1 MNKNILQYGWL
12 DCLFIPCNWF
22 PTYAKIV
29 STNLP
34 CLERFGSQK
43 DLRFSCLAA
52 QQDKMIITFEL
63 YTHIIYI
70 HVDHISIKPTTYLNI
85 DAKNLAHSNSNSEIL
100 RLLIDIALGIV
111 CGLAGGFWVK
121 CHGYTAGRLKRWRLR
136 ESEPEAPTGP
146 TGPRRVAG
154 WSPTMW
160 GPQT

>member
-1 MNKNILQYGWL
+1 MVGWIVCSSHVTGSPHMQRSSRQTCRAWSASDHKRISDSHAWQPNKIKWSSHLNYIHILY
-12 DCLFIPCNWF
+12 
-22 PTYAKIV
+22 
-29 STNLP
+29 
-34 CLERFGSQK
+34 
-43 DLRFSCLAA
+43 
-52 QQDKMIITFEL
+52 
-63 YTHIIYI
+63 IYI

-160 GPQT
+160 GPQTW